1 MIFTLSTKQILLRST
16 IVALLSPTSYLLST
30 ANQAATL
37 AHEIDTDD
45 RNDLYEKN
53 HEISERAL
61 LGENRTLTQKE
72 EQKYPWIPEHSGSS
86 WPERIIGGSNVPAN
100 TYPWFARGTYNNHRD
115 WWGCAGSLVTS
126 EFVLSAAHCY
136 WDLDGGFQIGALC
149 SPYKDGKNCNQ
160 KIERFDIAEV
170 FQHPKFDKAT
180 DLDADFS
187 LIRLKGVSS
196 IDPVRMDMNDLSG
209 SYDGGE
215 PLWPSG
221 FGETG
226 DGSVNRLKHVK
237 VPYVTNTVCKKKYGS
252 DKITS
257 MMMCAGDVKN
267 GGIDSCQ
274 GDSGGPLFD
283 RQANTLVGVVSWG
296 YGCALE
302 DYPGVYSRI
311 SDQWDSWIKP
321 TICKNSK
328 RSNPDFCS
336 STPSPPSPS
345 PPSPSSG
352 SDGSNKC
359 KSNENELIVEVL
371 TDDFGDETSWM
382 MKMRNSAG
390 RFRPYLYGGWDEDY
404 SDNTLH
410 REEYCVPKN
419 KCFKFKIFD
428 AHGDGLNGKAYYSLI
443 KNGYI
448 EHTSTFDNKRVET
461 YTFGKC

>member
-1 MIFTLSTKQILLRST
+1 M
-16 IVALLSPTSYLLST
+16 
-30 ANQAATL
+30 
-37 AHEIDTDD
+37 AHEIDTDTD
-45 RNDLYEKN
+45 YNDLYGNN
-53 HEISERAL
+53 HEISARGL
-61 LGENRTLTQKE
+61 RGENRTLTQKE

-100 TYPWFARGTYNNHRD
+100 TYPFFARGTYNNHQD

-126 EFVLSAAHCY
+126 EFVLSAAHCF
-136 WDLDGGFQIGALC
+136 WDVDGGFQIGALC

-170 FQHPKFDKAT
+170 FDHPKFDKAT
-180 DLDADFS
+180 NLDADFS
-187 LIRLKGVSS
+187 LIRLKGESS

-237 VPYVTNTVCKKKYGS
+237 VPYVTNAVCKKKYGS

-257 MMMCAGDVKN
+257 KMMCAGDVKN

-296 YGCALE
+296 YGCALA

-328 RSNPDFCS
+328 RSKPDFCS
-336 STPSPPSPS
+336 STPSAPSAPSPPSTPSGPTKPSPPSFPSSPSPS
-345 PPSPSSG
+345 PSPSSG
-352 SDGSNKC
+352 SGGNNNC
-359 KSNENELIVEVL
+359 KSDEDEFIVELL
-371 TDDFGDETSWM
+371 TDDFGDETTWM

-390 RFRPYLYGGWDEDY
+390 RFRPYLYGGWDVEY

-410 REEYCVPKN
+410 EEKYCVPKN
-419 KCFKFKIFD
+419 KCFKFMMFD
-428 AHGDGLNGKAYYSLI
+428 AHGDGLNGNAYYSLI

-448 EHTSTFDNKRVET
+448 EHTSTFDNKRVEKT
-461 YTFGKC
+461 TFGKC